1 MSEQQKYD
9 YLAKSQSSM
18 KNDMDS
24 LKQSLDT
31 LNSKDD
37 LTVTEEEDR
46 HTIQEYLAHQE
57 SCDKDDCEI
66 HQAKEGLTKNWFLKG
81 IALGRRL

>member
-1 MSEQQKYD
+1 MSEQQGID
-9 YLAKSQSSM
+9 TLAKEQLSL
-18 KNDMDS
+18 KNDMVS
-24 LKQSLDT
+24 LKQSLEQ
-31 LNSKDD
+31 LNNKDN
-37 LTVTEEEDR
+37 LTVQEEEDR